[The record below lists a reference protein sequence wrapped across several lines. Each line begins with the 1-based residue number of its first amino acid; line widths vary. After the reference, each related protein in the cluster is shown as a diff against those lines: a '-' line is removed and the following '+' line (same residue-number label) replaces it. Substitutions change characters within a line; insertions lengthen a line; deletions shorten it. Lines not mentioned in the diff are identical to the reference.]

1 MYPKSVIEQ
10 VVKSQRERLN
20 KTDKG
25 MWRKI
30 SGFERLSTHAFI
42 VSGVRRCGKS
52 TVLQQIDTASK
63 EPSIYLNFEDPRL
76 AGFDLSDFN
85 RLQEIAEEAG
95 INRYFFDEIQE
106 IEGWESFIRFRLDE
120 NYRIF
125 ISGSNARILSKEL
138 GSKLTG
144 RHITRE
150 LFPFSYL
157 EYLEFTAKSRNEE
170 SSEQYLRDG
179 GFPEYLKT
187 ELDDVL
193 MQVFNDI
200 ISRDII
206 LRYRI
211 KNAEIIKQ
219 LAVWLISHVGK
230 PFSGNSLK
238 KMWQIGSSA
247 SVMEY
252 LSYFENTYLFFFTP
266 KFSYSLKVQSVNPRK
281 IYCIDNGLARIN
293 SVSFTEDR
301 GRLLENMVF
310 LCLRRQT
317 KEIFYFQEDHECDFV
332 VFKQKKLIGL
342 YQVSLRLDQG
352 NMEREVSGLMEAM
365 KFFNVDKGS
374 IITMNQ
380 SDKFDKEGKM
390 IEVVPYNAWQEF

>member
-1 MYPKSVIEQ
+1 MYPKSIIEQ
-10 VVKSQRERLN
+10 VVKSQRERLK
-20 KTDKG
+20 KTARG
-25 MWRKI
+25 MLRQI
-30 SGFERLSTHAFI
+30 SGFEKLTTHAFV

-52 TVLQQIDTASK
+52 TVLQQIDAASN

-85 RLQEIAEEAG
+85 RLHEIAEEAG
-95 INRYFFDEIQE
+95 INRYFFDEIQL
-106 IEGWESFIRFRLDE
+106 IKGWESFIRFRLDE

-125 ISGSNARILSKEL
+125 ISGSNEKILSKEL

-150 LFPFSYL
+150 LFPFSYQ
-157 EYLEFTAKSRNEE
+157 EYLEFTGKSRNEE
-170 SSEQYLRDG
+170 SSAQYLHDG

-211 KNAEIIKQ
+211 KNSELIRQ
-219 LAVWLISHVGK
+219 LAVWLISHLGK
-230 PFSGNSLK
+230 PFTGNRLK

-247 SVMEY
+247 SIMEY
-252 LSYFENTYLFFFTP
+252 LSYFEDTYLFFFIP
-266 KFSYSLKVQSVNPRK
+266 KFSYSRKVQLVNPRK
-281 IYCIDNGLARIN
+281 IYCIDNGLARVN

-301 GRLLENMVF
+301 DRFLENMVF
-310 LCLRRQT
+310 LYLRRQT
-317 KEIFYFQEDHECDFV
+317 KEIFYFQDDHECDFV
-332 VFKQKKLIGL
+332 VFKQQKLIGL
-342 YQVSLRLDQG
+342 YQVSWKLDQD
-352 NMEREVSGLMEAM
+352 NMERETSGLLEAM
-365 KFFNVDKGS
+365 KFFNVDRGS

-380 SDKFDKEGKM
+380 SDKFDIDEKV
-390 IEVVPYNAWQEF
+390 IDVVPFSGWKG

>member
-1 MYPKSVIEQ
+1 
-10 VVKSQRERLN
+10 
-20 KTDKG
+20 

-342 YQVSLRLDQG
+342 YQVSLRLDQD